1 MAMLDHTAV
10 EGLSAHSA
18 QVIKGKLVWILQSAW
33 GGVGQAAAQ
42 PLVSCAGSKNFLL
55 PDGRP
60 APPET
65 QLWTPELAS
74 MTQFFLTLFKFLP
87 PLSRTLGAPPRGR
100 LLDTRASPLVSPAGH
115 GRPACAETE
124 PEPSSRTT
132 TML

>member
-1 MAMLDHTAV
+1 MLDHTAV
-10 EGLSAHSA
+10 EGLAAHSA

-100 LLDTRASPLVSPAGH
+100 LLDTRASPHEAYE
-115 GRPACAETE
+115 AK
-124 PEPSSRTT
+124 
-132 TML
+132 